1 MGDCNAVQ
9 TTESSG
15 SCISLKGTSKG
26 FEIQIESGAGL
37 ASVVS
42 DIRAKLAEAPGFFK
56 GGDVTLRFQDTPPR
70 GYLGVIEELTE
81 RYELRIVGVHGPGK
95 EPDNVP
101 NAKVSPVVATGSE
114 PIASAPR
121 DVSSAPQRVSA
132 PTAELTTRGFVPPP
146 LPRPAPAA
154 VPAVS
159 PAAAVAAVSR
169 SANGALPPK
178 MVVGPVRSGCI
189 LEFAGHLI
197 VLGDVNPGAE
207 IRASGSI
214 VILGRLRGI
223 AHAGCGGG
231 SGFILALQME
241 PQQLRIASVVAR
253 PGDSDES
260 PDKAEIAYVKDGG
273 MIVDQYKGRVP
284 FGIETAKF

>member
-9 TTESSG
+9 NTESLG

-81 RYELRIVGVHGPGK
+81 RYELRIVGVHGPSK
-95 EPDNVP
+95 EPD
-101 NAKVSPVVATGSE
+101 AKVSPVVAAGSE
-114 PIASAPR
+114 PIASGRRAV
-121 DVSSAPQRVSA
+121 DSAPQQVAA
-132 PTAELTTRGFVPPP
+132 PTAELTTKGFVPPP
-146 LPRPAPAA
+146 LPHPK
-154 VPAVS
+154 
-159 PAAAVAAVSR
+159 AAAVAAVSR
-169 SANGALPPK
+169 GANGALPPK

>member
-1 MGDCNAVQ
+1 MGDCNAAQ
-9 TTESSG
+9 NTESSG

-26 FEIQIESGAGL
+26 FEIQIERGAGL

-56 GGDVTLRFQDTPPR
+56 GGDVTLRFQETPPR
-70 GYLGVIEELTE
+70 GCLGVIEELTDQ
-81 RYELRIVGVHGPGK
+81 YGLRIVGVHGPSK
-95 EPDNVP
+95 EPDNEP
-101 NAKVSPVVATGSE
+101 DAKVSPIVAAGSE
-114 PIASAPR
+114 PIASGRRVA
-121 DVSSAPQRVSA
+121 SSAPVQIAA
-132 PTAELTTRGFVPPP
+132 PTAELTTKGFVPPP
-146 LPRPAPAA
+146 LPPPLPRPKAA
-154 VPAVS
+154 V
-159 PAAAVAAVSR
+159 AAVAAVSQA
-169 SANGALPPK
+169 ANGTLPPK